1 MSCAFVP
8 QQPIFGADE
17 SPIFGADEIPLF
29 GQLPPCTAT
38 LRAEFAC
45 CALGALGSSQNY
57 NFSTN
62 REAMQQSVK
71 DAYFIA
77 DLMLA
82 QREQ

>member
-38 LRAEFAC
+38 LRDEFAC
-45 CALGALGSSQNY
+45 CALTALGSDHTY
-57 NFSTN
+57 NFSRN
-62 REAMQQSVK
+62 DAALAQSVV
-71 DAYFIA
+71 DAYKIA